1 MKNKNLLEKKLIK
14 LVKFLRTNQTNFLT
28 SLKLTYTFFRFY
40 DLFVRIISKIKKYSN
55 QYIKFGNIIIF
66 KSIKSIGQIG
76 QKYYIA
82 IPLVVFTIGFI
93 QISAK
98 ETRLGVFNLLTYN
111 VFIKEQSKY
120 EDNWKRF
127 YTTKSCNLNFDWR
140 TFYITDLNY
149 LIRKSPSSNEIPNI
163 ELFNKY
169 LSITLTPFVQNQKNQ
184 INYGLIPLKYDAS
197 KKNQFYFNKMQSIR
211 VPIYINQKN
220 SNIFDVIPLKFEG
233 ILPQMNKIHEVHIID
248 EIDEIEEIEEYDELQ
263 SAIDIIKIEEKDIK
277 DPLFDIEDEKY
288 KEKTTFFNILKNM
301 FENFKNKK
309 SKFLLKVNE
318 DDDFLDFLK
327 EIKLTQNKENKNYH
341 KKISEDS
348 QNEEDDFEYYF
359 EDEDLYM
366 DKFLDAVDNRE
377 DFFNY
382 YRNFFYYDDE
392 YTPFNP
398 DAKSRLIP
406 SKLKWFTCVLLN
418 QDLADLVLHEES
430 YLDLL
435 ELFDNLELSQLNTGL
450 KPRFCSGYKY
460 PDIKKVKNRITVANG
475 ISRHNSLLNSIKIKK
490 SFFQLFLEKNSNST
504 DKAICYPKSL
514 NLSSASIIEKKV
526 IYQKLPSTYPKIDYP
541 KIDYPKIDYPKIDID
556 FVFLKNFSELDWD
569 FKFDQIIKSV
579 YKFLLSKNHPF
590 KEIKESAGPL
600 SWFFVFKIILSLGSF
615 RILQLVYSDHGRDLV
630 ITIIN
635 VLHWFGVV
643 QDVEWVKEELNLDN
657 TIAKGYKAIRK
668 IPKTNLPLAGV
679 DSFFI
684 QFSSAFW
691 YLKSKRIKFSRIFD
705 YWFDFKF
712 KRNNSKML
720 APILLVGPPGS
731 GKTVLIRAFAREANL
746 PVLLQSGSILQEYT
760 KSARGV
766 RSIRNLFRR
775 ARKISPCMIFIDEVD
790 AIAARRKEMPTSSQL
805 EQNQD
810 TLDRL
815 DSFEHIEVSL
825 HDLRTFYPK
834 SSIKSLFVEEV
845 KLEQDDL
852 ILFGETIFESRD
864 RKINAHR
871 IKVLQQMQI
880 ESRTRIEQ
888 LAMLTQLLIEL
899 DGLNTIND
907 MLVMSATNRLFA
919 IDPALLRPGRFYK
932 VLNLGF
938 PDTTKRIQILQLCSS
953 FVGNKVKTASYWH
966 YLSRR
971 MEGLTTSDI
980 ASITRQSALIAVSK
994 GQLHN
999 VESFD
1004 KAIERVITYS
1014 SKIDLVYYYRLLY
1027 IAIFQTKHRFL
1038 INNLFKKSYKINSKT
1053 KILVKKKN
1061 NTIFTDLTS
1070 VNRLRFF
1077 TIAQRLAYYESAKS
1091 IIQIILPL
1099 HPSSVFLEI
1108 QHRRKTNRYLSGQGM
1123 LLKLFQT
1130 EPFRSKIE
1138 QRLIGFLAGKTGELF
1153 YGYSAIKPH
1162 LKNIF
1167 KLLPLKDYKVF
1178 NESNIEQD
1186 ELKSATLLAFIM
1198 IEKWYFYVEQ
1208 ISAYYFH
1215 SLYGNLNNKELDEQ
1229 TRRIFKEV
1237 FEEMAA
1243 EINFKN
1249 RIIFGGQ
1256 KWSYK
1261 TWWVKDLVNK
1271 ETFFEKGS
1279 LVDWYRIY
1287 CSKVEESEENIEW
1300 VPPDDYYNT
1309 SNLRSKDSFIIW
1321 EKFLKI
1327 TYEYL
1332 YSGLLLNCIN
1342 INFSILSNHR
1352 ELMDYLSDCVMR
1364 NKKIRIFRFKDL
1376 MDPFLIKQTKF
1387 TQSEDDNLEKFIFL
1401 KSWGSSSRRSVSFFA
1416 DLEKIRQNQLEKEE
1430 KKKSSN

>member
-1 MKNKNLLEKKLIK
+1 MKNKNLLQKKLI
-14 LVKFLRTNQTNFLT
+14 KFLRTNQTNFLS
-28 SLKLTYTFFRFY
+28 SLKSKYTFFRFY
-40 DLFVRIISKIKKYSN
+40 HFFVRISYKITNYSN
-55 QYIKFGNIIIF
+55 QYIKFGNIIIS
-66 KSIKSIGQIG
+66 KIIKSIGRIG

-93 QISAK
+93 QISEK

-111 VFIKEQSKY
+111 VFIKEHSKY
-120 EDNWKRF
+120 QDNWKRF
-127 YTTKSCNLNFDWR
+127 YTPKSYSLNFDWR

-149 LIRKSPSSNEIPNI
+149 LIRKSPSSNKIPNI

-169 LSITLTPFVQNQKNQ
+169 LSMTLTPFVQNQKNQ
-184 INYGLIPLKYDAS
+184 IHYGLIPLEYDPS
-197 KKNQFYFNKMQSIR
+197 EKNQFYFNKTQSIR
-211 VPIYINQKN
+211 VPIYLNQKN

-248 EIDEIEEIEEYDELQ
+248 EIEEIEEIEEYDELQ

-277 DPLFDIEDEKY
+277 DPLFDIENEKY
-288 KEKTTFFNILKNM
+288 KQNTTFFNTLKKI
-301 FENFKNKK
+301 FDNFKNKK
-309 SKFLLKVNE
+309 SKFLLKINE
-318 DDDFLDFLK
+318 EDNFLDLLK

-341 KKISEDS
+341 KEFSEDL

-359 EDEDLYM
+359 EDEDLSM
-366 DKFLDAVDNRE
+366 DKFLDAVDDRE
-377 DFFNY
+377 NFFNF

-418 QDLADLVLHEES
+418 PDLADLVLHKES

-460 PDIKKVKNRITVANG
+460 PDIKKVKNRITVANN

-490 SFFQLFLEKNSNST
+490 DFFQLFLEKNSNSI
-504 DKAICYPKSL
+504 DKEICYPKSL

-526 IYQKLPSTYPKIDYP
+526 IYQKLSSTYPKID
-541 KIDYPKIDYPKIDID
+541 
-556 FVFLKNFSELDWD
+556 FVFLQNFPKLDWD
-569 FKFDQIIKSV
+569 FQFDEIIKSV
-579 YKFLLSKNHPF
+579 YTFLLSKNHPF
-590 KEIKESAGPL
+590 KEIKENVGPL

-615 RILQLVYSDHGRDLV
+615 KILQLVYSDYGRDIV

-635 VLHWFGVV
+635 VLYWLRVV
-643 QDVEWVKEELNLDN
+643 QDVEWIKEELNLDN
-657 TIAKGYKAIRK
+657 PSAKGYKAIRK
-668 IPKTNLPLAGV
+668 IPKTNQQLAGI

-684 QFSSAFW
+684 EFSSAFW
-691 YLKSKRIKFSRIFD
+691 YLKSKRIKFSRFFD
-705 YWFDFKF
+705 YWFNFKF
-712 KRNNSKML
+712 RRNTSKIL
-720 APILLVGPPGS
+720 PPILLVGPPGS
-731 GKTVLIRAFAREANL
+731 GKTVLVRAFAREANL
-746 PVLLQSGSILQEYT
+746 PVLLQSGSKLQEYT

-775 ARKISPCMIFIDEVD
+775 ARKIAPCMIFIDEVD
-790 AIAARRKEMPTSSQL
+790 AITARRKEMPTSSQL
-805 EQNQD
+805 DQNQD

-834 SSIKSLFVEEV
+834 SNIKSLFVEEV

-899 DGLNTIND
+899 DGLNGLND
-907 MLVMSATNRLFA
+907 MLVISATNRLFA
-919 IDPALLRPGRFYK
+919 IDPALLRPGRFYR
-932 VLNLGF
+932 VINLGF
-938 PDTTKRIQILQLCSS
+938 PDTTKRVQILKLCSS
-953 FVGNKVKTASYWH
+953 SVGNKVQTASYWH

-971 MEGLTTSDI
+971 MDGLTTADI
-980 ASITRQSALIAVSK
+980 ASIIHQSALIAVSK
-994 GQLHN
+994 GQLHT

-1004 KAIERVITYS
+1004 KAIERVLTYS
-1014 SKIDLVYYYRLLY
+1014 SKSDLRYYSRLLY

-1053 KILVKKKN
+1053 KILFKKKN
-1061 NTIFTDLTS
+1061 NTIFTNLTS
-1070 VNRLRFF
+1070 ANRLRFF
-1077 TIAQRLAYYESAKS
+1077 TIVQRLAYYESAKS
-1091 IIQIILPL
+1091 IIQNLLSL
-1099 HPSSVFLEI
+1099 HPSNVFLEI
-1108 QHRRKTNRYLSGQGM
+1108 QHRRKTHRYLSGQGA

-1130 EPFRSKIE
+1130 EPIRSKIE
-1138 QRLIGFLAGKTGELF
+1138 QRLIGFLAGNAGELF
-1153 YGYSAIKPH
+1153 YCYSAIKPH
-1162 LKNIF
+1162 LQNRSNLSPFKN
-1167 KLLPLKDYKVF
+1167 YQVF
-1178 NESNIEQD
+1178 NQSNVEQD
-1186 ELKSATLLAFIM
+1186 EIKSANLLAFIM

-1208 ISAYYFH
+1208 ISSYYFH

-1237 FEEMAA
+1237 FEEMTA

-1261 TWWVKDLVNK
+1261 TWWAKDLVNK
-1271 ETFFEKGS
+1271 ESFFEKGF
-1279 LVDWYRIY
+1279 LMEWYRIY
-1287 CSKVEESEENIEW
+1287 CSQVEENEQNIEW

-1309 SNLRSKDSFIIW
+1309 SNLRFKDSFIIW

-1342 INFSILSNHR
+1342 VNFSILSNHR
-1352 ELMDYLSDCVMR
+1352 ELIDYLSDYVMR
-1364 NKKIRIFRFKDL
+1364 NQKIRVFRFKDL
-1376 MDPFLIKQTKF
+1376 MDPFLIRQTKL
-1387 TQSEDDNLEKFIFL
+1387 THSEKDNNLEKFIFL

>member
-1 MKNKNLLEKKLIK
+1 MKNKNLLQKKLIK

-28 SLKLTYTFFRFY
+28 SLKLSYTFFRFY
-40 DLFVRIISKIKKYSN
+40 DLFVRIIFKIKNYSN
-55 QYIKFGNIIIF
+55 HYIKFGNIILF

-127 YTTKSCNLNFDWR
+127 YTPKSYNLNFDWR

-149 LIRKSPSSNEIPNI
+149 LIRKSPSSNKIPNI

-169 LSITLTPFVQNQKNQ
+169 LSITLTPFAQNQKNQ
-184 INYGLIPLKYDAS
+184 IHYGLIPLKYNAS
-197 KKNQFYFNKMQSIR
+197 KKNQFYFNKIQPIR
-211 VPIYINQKN
+211 VPIYLNQKN

-248 EIDEIEEIEEYDELQ
+248 EIEEIEEIEEYDEFQ
-263 SAIDIIKIEEKDIK
+263 SAIDIIKIEEKEIK
-277 DPLFDIEDEKY
+277 DPLFEIEDEKY
-288 KEKTTFFNILKNM
+288 KEKIIV
-301 FENFKNKK
+301 FKNFNSKK
-309 SKFLLKVNE
+309 SRVLLKINE
-318 DDDFLDFLK
+318 DDDFLNFLK
-327 EIKLTQNKENKNYH
+327 EIKLTQNQENKNHH
-341 KKISEDS
+341 KKFLEDS
-348 QNEEDDFEYYF
+348 QSEEDDFEYYF
-359 EDEDLYM
+359 EDEDLEM
-366 DKFLDAVDNRE
+366 DKFLDAVEDRE

-398 DAKSRLIP
+398 DKKSRLIP
-406 SKLKWFTCVLLN
+406 SKLKWFTCVILN
-418 QDLADLVLHEES
+418 PDLANLVLHKES

-475 ISRHNSLLNSIKIKK
+475 ISRHNSLLNFIKIKK
-490 SFFQLFLEKNSNST
+490 DFFQLFLEKNSNST
-504 DKAICYPKSL
+504 DKEICHSKSL
-514 NLSSASIIEKKV
+514 DLSSSSIIKKKI
-526 IYQKLPSTYPKIDYP
+526 IYQKLPSTYPKLP
-541 KIDYPKIDYPKIDID
+541 STYPKIDID
-556 FVFLKNFSELDWD
+556 FVFLQNFPELDLN
-569 FKFDQIIKSV
+569 FKFNQIIKSV
-579 YKFLLSKNHPF
+579 YKFLLSKNYPF
-590 KEIKESAGPL
+590 KEIKESVGPL
-600 SWFFVFKIILSLGSF
+600 SWFFTFKIILSLGSF
-615 RILQLVYSDHGRDLV
+615 KILQLVYSDHGRDIV

-635 VLHWFGVV
+635 VLHWLRVV

-657 TIAKGYKAIRK
+657 PSVKGYKAIRK
-668 IPKTNLPLAGV
+668 IPKTNQQLAGI

-684 QFSSAFW
+684 EFSSGFW
-691 YLKSKRIKFSRIFD
+691 YLKSKRIKFSRILD
-705 YWFDFKF
+705 YWFNFKF
-712 KRNNSKML
+712 KKNTSKIL
-720 APILLVGPPGS
+720 PPILLVGPPGS
-731 GKTVLIRAFAREANL
+731 GKTVLVRAFAREANV
-746 PVLLQSGSILQEYT
+746 PVLLQSGSVLKEYT

-775 ARKISPCMIFIDEVD
+775 ARKISPCMIFLDEVD
-790 AIAARRKEMPTSSQL
+790 AIAARRKEMATSSNL
-805 EQNQD
+805 EQNKD

-815 DSFEHIEVSL
+815 DSLEHIEVSL

-834 SSIKSLFVEEV
+834 STIKSLFVEEV

-899 DGLNTIND
+899 DGLNPIND
-907 MLVMSATNRLFA
+907 IFVVSATNRLFA
-919 IDPALLRPGRFYK
+919 IDPALLRPGRFYR

-938 PDTTKRIQILQLCSS
+938 PDTKKRIQILQLCSS

-980 ASITRQSALIAVSK
+980 ASITRQSALISVSK

-1014 SKIDLVYYYRLLY
+1014 SKIDLLYYYRLLY
-1027 IAIFQTKHRFL
+1027 IALFQIQHRFL
-1038 INNLFKKSYKINSKT
+1038 INELFKKFYKINSKK
-1053 KILVKKKN
+1053 KILFKKKN
-1061 NTIFTDLTS
+1061 NTIFTNLK
-1070 VNRLRFF
+1070 NAHRLRFF

-1091 IIQIILPL
+1091 IIQTILPL

-1108 QHRRKTNRYLSGQGM
+1108 QHRRKTHRYLSGQGM

-1138 QRLIGFLAGKTGELF
+1138 QRLIGFLAGNSGELF

-1162 LKNIF
+1162 LKNIS
-1167 KLLPLKDYKVF
+1167 KLSPLQDYKVF
-1178 NESNIEQD
+1178 NQSNVEQD
-1186 ELKSATLLAFIM
+1186 EVKSATLLAFIM

-1208 ISAYYFH
+1208 ISTYYFH

-1271 ETFFEKGS
+1271 ESFFEKGY

-1287 CSKVEESEENIEW
+1287 CSQVEESEDNIEW

-1309 SNLRSKDSFIIW
+1309 SNLRFKDSFIIW
-1321 EKFLKI
+1321 ENFLKI
-1327 TYEYL
+1327 TYDYL
-1332 YSGLLLNCIN
+1332 YTGLLLNCIN

-1352 ELMDYLSDCVMR
+1352 ELIDYLSDCVMR
-1364 NKKIRIFRFKDL
+1364 NQKIRIFRFKDL

-1387 TQSEDDNLEKFIFL
+1387 PHLESEKDNNLEKFIFL
-1401 KSWGSSSRRSVSFFA
+1401 KGWGSSSRRSVSFFA
-1416 DLEKIRQNQLEKEE
+1416 DLEKIRQNQLEREEE
-1430 KKKSSN
+1430 KKSSS

>member
-28 SLKLTYTFFRFY
+28 SLKLTDTFFRFY
-40 DLFVRIISKIKKYSN
+40 DFFVRITSTIKNYSN

-82 IPLVVFTIGFI
+82 IPLFVFTIGFI

-98 ETRLGVFNLLTYN
+98 ETRLEVFNLLTYN

-127 YTTKSCNLNFDWR
+127 YITKSCNLNFDWR

-149 LIRKSPSSNEIPNI
+149 LIRKSPSSNKIPNI

-169 LSITLTPFVQNQKNQ
+169 LSITLTPFAQNQKNQ
-184 INYGLIPLKYDAS
+184 IHYGLIPLKYDAS
-197 KKNQFYFNKMQSIR
+197 KKNQFYFNKIQSRR
-211 VPIYINQKN
+211 VPIYLNQKN

-248 EIDEIEEIEEYDELQ
+248 EIEEIEEIEEYDELQ

-288 KEKTTFFNILKNM
+288 KERTSFFNILKNM
-301 FENFKNKK
+301 FENFHNKK
-309 SKFLLKVNE
+309 SKFLLKINE

-327 EIKLTQNKENKNYH
+327 EIKLTQNKENANYH
-341 KKISEDS
+341 KKFSEDS
-348 QNEEDDFEYYF
+348 QNEEDDFDYYF

-366 DKFLDAVDNRE
+366 DKFLDAVDDRQ

-398 DAKSRLIP
+398 DKKSRLIP

-418 QDLADLVLHEES
+418 PDLANLVLHEES

-460 PDIKKVKNRITVANG
+460 PDIKKVENRITVANG
-475 ISRHNSLLNSIKIKK
+475 IYRHNCLFNSIKIKK
-490 SFFQLFLEKNSNST
+490 DFFQLFLEKNSNST
-504 DKAICYPKSL
+504 DKEICHPKSL

-526 IYQKLPSTYPKIDYP
+526 IYQKLPSTYPKT
-541 KIDYPKIDYPKIDID
+541 DID
-556 FVFLKNFSELDWD
+556 FVFFQNFPELDWG
-569 FKFDQIIKSV
+569 FQFDQIIKSV
-579 YKFLLSKNHPF
+579 YTFLLSKNHPF
-590 KEIKESAGPL
+590 KEIKESVGPL

-615 RILQLVYSDHGRDLV
+615 KILQLVYSDHGRDIV

-635 VLHWFGVV
+635 VLHWFGVI

-657 TIAKGYKAIRK
+657 PSVKGYKTIRK
-668 IPKTNLPLAGV
+668 IPKTNQPLAGV

-712 KRNNSKML
+712 KRDSSKIL
-720 APILLVGPPGS
+720 SPILLVGPPGS
-731 GKTVLIRAFAREANL
+731 GKTVLVRAFARESNL

-790 AIAARRKEMPTSSQL
+790 AIAVRRQKMPTSSQL
-805 EQNQD
+805 EQNED

-825 HDLRTFYPK
+825 NDLRTFYPK
-834 SSIKSLFVEEV
+834 STIKSLFFEEV
-845 KLEQDDL
+845 RLEQDDL
-852 ILFGETIFESRD
+852 ILFGETLFESRD

-899 DGLNTIND
+899 DGLNALND
-907 MLVMSATNRLFA
+907 ILVISATNRLFA
-919 IDPALLRPGRFYK
+919 IDSALLRPGRFYK
-932 VLNLGF
+932 VINLGF
-938 PDTTKRIQILQLCSS
+938 PDTKKRIQILQLCSS

-980 ASITRQSALIAVSK
+980 ASITHQSALIAVSK

-1014 SKIDLVYYYRLLY
+1014 SKIDLLYYYRLLY
-1027 IAIFQTKHRFL
+1027 IALFQIQHRFL
-1038 INNLFKKSYKINSKT
+1038 INKLFKKSYKINSKS
-1053 KILVKKKN
+1053 KILFKKKN
-1061 NTIFTDLTS
+1061 NIVFTNLKN
-1070 VNRLRFF
+1070 VHRLRFF

-1091 IIQIILPL
+1091 IIQTILPL
-1099 HPSSVFLEI
+1099 HPSSVFLEM
-1108 QHRRKTNRYLSGQGM
+1108 QHRQKTNRYLSGQGM

-1130 EPFRSKIE
+1130 EPFRPKIE
-1138 QRLIGFLAGKTGELF
+1138 QRLISFLAGNTGELF
-1153 YGYSAIKPH
+1153 YGYSAIRPH
-1162 LKNIF
+1162 LKNIS
-1167 KLLPLKDYKVF
+1167 KLLPLKNYKVF
-1178 NESNIEQD
+1178 NQSNVEQD
-1186 ELKSATLLAFIM
+1186 DRKSATLLAFIM

-1208 ISAYYFH
+1208 ISSYYFH

-1261 TWWVKDLVNK
+1261 TWWAKDLVNK
-1271 ETFFEKGS
+1271 ESFFEKNVS
-1279 LVDWYRIY
+1279 MDWYRIY
-1287 CSKVEESEENIEW
+1287 CSKVEESEDNIEW

-1309 SNLRSKDSFIIW
+1309 SNLRFKDSFIIW
-1321 EKFLKI
+1321 ENFLKL

-1332 YSGLLLNCIN
+1332 YSGLLLNCVN

-1352 ELMDYLSDCVMR
+1352 ELIDYLSDCVMR
-1364 NKKIRIFRFKDL
+1364 NQKIRIFRFKDL
-1376 MDPFLIKQTKF
+1376 MHPFLVKQTKF
-1387 TQSEDDNLEKFIFL
+1387 TQSESEKDNNLEKFIFL

-1416 DLEKIRQNQLEKEE
+1416 DLEKIRQNQLEKED
-1430 KKKSSN
+1430 KKKSSS